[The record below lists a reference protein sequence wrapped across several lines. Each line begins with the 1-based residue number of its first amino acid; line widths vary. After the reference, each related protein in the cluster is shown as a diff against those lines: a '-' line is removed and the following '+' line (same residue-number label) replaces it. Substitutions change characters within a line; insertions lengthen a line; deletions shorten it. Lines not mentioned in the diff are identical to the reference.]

1 MKMTLEFVLSLKLK
15 LRNIYHYL
23 DKQDIGFVYDRTA
36 RNGEAGEIF
45 KMKKDL
51 LPTMR
56 SAPTTFRLPVRR
68 DSHCEYLM
76 VYIYR

>member
-1 MKMTLEFVLSLKLK
+1 M
-15 LRNIYHYL
+15 YL
-23 DKQDIGFVYDRTA
+23 DKQDIGLVYGQTE

-45 KMKKDL
+45 EMKKKI

-56 SAPTTFRLPVRR
+56 SAPTTFRLLARH

-76 VYIYR
+76 F